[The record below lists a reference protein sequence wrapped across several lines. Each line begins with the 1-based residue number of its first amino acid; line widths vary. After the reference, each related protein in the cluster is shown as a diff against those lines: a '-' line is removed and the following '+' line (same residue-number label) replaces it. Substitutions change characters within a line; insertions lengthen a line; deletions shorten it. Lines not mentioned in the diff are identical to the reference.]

1 MNTLKL
7 TTKQLLHGADA
18 RKSMAEGVK
27 KLADMVKVTLGPRGR
42 HVVIDRPSSSPI
54 ITKDGV
60 TVAKEMKFENP
71 FENMGAQMVKEVSVN
86 TANAAGDGPQDLNSL
101 ILTPTGWIRMG
112 DVEVGMQ
119 ICGTKGTTQ
128 TVIGVYPKG
137 EREMFEVTLSGNAK
151 VRCCANHL
159 WTVTDNRTRGTVK
172 TLTLGEILEDY
183 KTPNADGSTSY
194 NYFVEKSP
202 VQFTEVKAEMP
213 IEPYTLGVL
222 LGDGSLSGVNAS
234 IEISLGRDKEHVLS
248 KLKFPEGIEFR
259 ATLVD
264 SKNYYRVKID
274 STIKPIL
281 ESIGLL
287 GTTSNTK
294 HIPHSYL
301 FSSIE
306 SRQALLQGLLD
317 TDGYINNRGLY
328 EFSTISTNLAEDFMH
343 LANSLGHQFSHR
355 IKERSIESG
364 AYSNTSV
371 HVVGQRKGYKHG
383 EKIMN
388 IESTGEVVPMQCIKV
403 SNEDHLYITDGFTA
417 VHNTTTSTIMA
428 DAIYRQG
435 LQSIENG
442 HNPIEVKRGIDK
454 AVTAILNKLSTVSY
468 PTETTEDIAKV
479 GAISANNEAWIG
491 ELIAGAMDQIGPEG
505 VITIQDGVRPDTYVD
520 IAEGTRIRQGYL
532 SEVVLTEPSKHR
544 GEYEDV
550 RFIFYNGKLQ
560 SRPAIIRL
568 LDQVAK
574 ATNKD
579 FLQIHPIVLVADN
592 FSSDAVE
599 LLEDQFVN
607 GIATIIPVNSHG
619 VGVEKGDM
627 MNDLAILTGGKVVGY
642 GGIDTF
648 TADCFGSASKFEINH
663 ENYTILEGGGDP
675 EAIMEQV
682 EKLKFAKSKAK
693 HAYASE
699 HYSER
704 IASIA
709 GGVAIIYV
717 GGRSKPE
724 KIELK
729 HRIED
734 ALGATQA
741 AVAEG
746 FLPGGGTALLKIAS
760 KVKVDVD
767 NEDQE
772 IGVKIIR
779 KACEAPI
786 RQILEN
792 GGIEPAVILHQ
803 VMKSEDFFDGY
814 DAKLGEL
821 TNLRER
827 GIIDPTL
834 VTKLAISNAASV
846 AGLMLTTEG
855 MITDLVTQKEEE
867 E

>member
-7 TTKQLLHGADA
+7 TTKQLLHGAEA
-18 RKSMAEGVK
+18 RKKMAEGVR

-42 HVVIDRPSSSPI
+42 NVVLDRPSSSPI

-60 TVAKEMKFENP
+60 TVAKEMKFSDP
-71 FENMGAQMVKEVSVN
+71 FENMGAQMVKEVSIN

-128 TVIGVYPKG
+128 TVMGVYPKG

-172 TLTLGEILEDY
+172 TLTLGEIIEDY
-183 KTPNADGSTSY
+183 KTSNADGSTSY

-213 IEPYTLGVL
+213 IDPYTLGVL

-234 IEISLGRDKEHVLS
+234 IEISLGRDKEHILS

-264 SKNYYRVKID
+264 SKNYYRVKVD
-274 STIKPIL
+274 AAIKPVL

-317 TDGYINNRGLY
+317 TDGHINNRGLY
-328 EFSTISTNLAEDFMH
+328 EFSTVSTNLAEDFMH

-355 IKERSIESG
+355 IKERSMEFG
-364 AYSNTSV
+364 AYSNTPV

-417 VHNTTTSTIMA
+417 VHNTTTSTLMA

-454 AVTAILNKLSTVSY
+454 AVAAIVSKLTTISY
-468 PTETTEDIAKV
+468 PTETTEDIARV
-479 GAISANNEAWIG
+479 GAISANNEMWIG
-491 ELIAGAMDQIGPEG
+491 KLIADAMDQIGPEG
-505 VITIQDGVRPDTYVD
+505 VITIQDGTSPETYVD
-520 IAEGTRIRQGYL
+520 IADGTRIRQGYL
-532 SEVVLTEPSKHR
+532 SEMLLTDQEAHK
-544 GEYEDV
+544 GIYEDV
-550 RFIFYNGKLQ
+550 KFVFYNGKLQ
-560 SRPAIIRL
+560 SVPSILRL
-568 LDQVAK
+568 LQQIAK
-574 ATNKD
+574 ETNKE
-579 FLQIHPIVLVADN
+579 FLQTHPIILIADN
-592 FSSDAVE
+592 FSTDAVE
-599 LLEDQFVN
+599 YLETQYMN

-619 VGVEKGDM
+619 VGAEKGDM
-627 MNDLAILTGGKVVGY
+627 LNDLAVLTGGKVVGY
-642 GGIDTF
+642 GGVNAF
-648 TADCFGSASKFEINH
+648 TKSCFGSAERFELTYEH
-663 ENYTILEGGGDP
+663 YTILGGAGDSD
-675 EAIMEQV
+675 AILKEV
-682 EKLKFAKSKAK
+682 DKLKFAKANAK
-693 HAYASE
+693 HAFAAE
-699 HYSER
+699 HFSER
-704 IASIA
+704 IATLA
-709 GGVAIIYV
+709 GGIAVIYV

-746 FLPGGGTALLKIAS
+746 FLPGGGTALAKLGKKI
-760 KVKVDVD
+760 KVEVE

-779 KACEAPI
+779 RACEEPL
-786 RQILEN
+786 RQILTN
-792 GGIEPAVILHQ
+792 CGLEPAVIVHQ
-803 VMKSEDFFDGY
+803 VQNSTDFFIGY
-814 DAKLGEL
+814 DAKAGEL
-821 TNLRER
+821 TNLHER
-827 GIIDPTL
+827 GIIDPTK

-855 MITDLVTQKEEE
+855 MVTDLVAEEGE
-867 E
+867 G